1 MKKVVIYTTT
11 ICPFCVRAKML
22 LDRKKIPYEEINAE
36 DEKIRNQMIKKAG
49 GAKTVP
55 QIFIGNKHVGG
66 SDDLYV
72 LDKEGELDKLL

>member
-22 LDRKKIPYEEINAE
+22 LDRK
-36 DEKIRNQMIKKAG
+36 KIRNQMIKKAG